1 MSKIMILSNSSP
13 SLQFDKLKG
22 KLGFVH
28 PYINDQSPSDVEL
41 VIRELLQNSLDAAGE
56 ERMINVTIAVEE
68 IKTSELPSF
77 EEYKSAFEACK
88 VAREKLKGLADEE
101 QRIIK
106 QISKL
111 LESPTIPVMFCRDN
125 GKGIAAENMPS
136 LMWHGNTTK
145 TGDEA
150 GSFGVGHLASFKCS
164 TLRYVVYGSR
174 YFDKDNRHLNVC
186 AGHTIL
192 ASHPGDKN
200 HPNSPDG
207 YLVAELRDNYDIPA
221 TFSTELPTAL
231 TKQISKISKG
241 DTGTVVAIL
250 GFNNFD
256 ISDNKKLLNKI
267 CEAAAKNFYVAI
279 HKERM
284 TVNVSVDNQ
293 FSHRI
298 IKNTLSDKLEE
309 VGTELRASESGFL
322 AGARALSSYKTL
334 LEGSRVDDND
344 AEVYIR
350 LWDSSEYNTRVSKEV
365 LLCRK
370 GMWVARTDIPECS
383 PSDFANI
390 RSFNAL
396 ILPKPNSKLD
406 KLVRRAEGPSHIGLK
421 HFEKMSTKDKKEMS
435 QILGRIAKQI
445 KESVGA
451 EDKQEE
457 WAPPGFALLGGEQEK
472 KAESLPNVA
481 PPGTRK
487 NPDDPSPPPPPPP
500 PPPPDPPD
508 EPNTAPESPQGQV
521 LKASVSMNPIYES
534 SGRLRCLS
542 VEIVAS
548 NELNLPQRIGIW
560 VCWHTGSDASCT
572 TWLPTDYL
580 DIDRIILDDGSTFSP
595 KKRKEV
601 KIPSSKELS
610 MNIFLREDVPLEV
623 SGALKLHLL
632 RRTKDESQEV
642 EYAIS

>member
-1 MSKIMILSNSSP
+1 MSEIMILSDSSP
-13 SLQFDKLKG
+13 SLRFDKLKG
-22 KLGFVH
+22 KTGFVH

-56 ERMINVTIAVEE
+56 KKMINVTIAVEE

-77 EEYKSAFEACK
+77 EEYKSAFDACK
-88 VAREKLKGLADEE
+88 TARKKLKGLADEE
-101 QRIIK
+101 QRIID

-145 TGDEA
+145 TEDEA

-164 TLRYVVYGSR
+164 TLRYVVYGSK
-174 YFDKDNRHLNVC
+174 YFDKNNKHLDVC

-207 YLVAELRDNYDIPA
+207 YLVAELLDDYDIPA
-221 TFSTELPTAL
+221 SFSSEFPTAL
-231 TKQISKISKG
+231 TKQISNIPRG
-241 DTGTVVAIL
+241 GTGTVVAIL

-256 ISDNKKLLNKI
+256 ISDIKKLLNKI

-279 HKERM
+279 HRESM
-284 TVNVSVDNQ
+284 TVNVYMDNEP
-293 FSHRI
+293 SHRI
-298 IKNTLSDKLEE
+298 LKSTLRDKLEE
-309 VGTELRASESGFL
+309 IGKELRASESGFL
-322 AGARALSSYKTL
+322 AGVRALSSYKTL
-334 LEGSRVDDND
+334 LEGSCVDNND

-350 LWDSSEYNTRVSKEV
+350 LWDSSEYSTRVSKEV

-370 GMWVARTDIPECS
+370 GMWVARTDIPGCS

-396 ILPKPNSKLD
+396 ILPKPSSKLD
-406 KLVRRAEGPSHIGLK
+406 QLVRRAEGPSHIGLK
-421 HFEKMSTKDKKEMS
+421 HFEKMNTNDKKEMN
-435 QILGRIAKQI
+435 QILDSIARQI
-445 KESVGA
+445 REFVGE

-472 KAESLPNVA
+472 KAESLPNIA
-481 PPGTRK
+481 PPGKRK
-487 NPDDPSPPPPPPP
+487 NLDDPTPPTP
-500 PPPPDPPD
+500 PPPPDQPD
-508 EPNTAPESPQGQV
+508 EPNTAPESPHGQV
-521 LKASVSMNPIYES
+521 LKAAVSMNPIYES
-534 SGRLRCLS
+534 SGKLRCLS
-542 VEIVAS
+542 VEIAVS
-548 NELNLPQRIGIW
+548 DELILPQRTGIW
-560 VCWHTGSDASCT
+560 VCWHTGSDASCS

-580 DIDRIILDDGSTFSP
+580 DIDRIILDDGNTFFP
-595 KKRKEV
+595 EKRKEV
-601 KIPSSKELS
+601 KLPSNKELS
-610 MNIFLREDVPLEV
+610 MKIFLREDVPLEV

-632 RRTKDESQEV
+632 RRTKEESQEA
-642 EYAIS
+642 EYAVS